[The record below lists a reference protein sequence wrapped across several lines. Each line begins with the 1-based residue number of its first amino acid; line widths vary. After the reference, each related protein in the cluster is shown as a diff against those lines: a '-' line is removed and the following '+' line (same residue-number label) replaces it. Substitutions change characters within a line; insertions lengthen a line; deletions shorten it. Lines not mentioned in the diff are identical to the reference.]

1 MWKKLV
7 LLLALVI
14 GGLYFVPPVNYIS
27 EHAYY
32 RDKAKIDVIA
42 HRAGHGLKP
51 DNTADAA
58 ALSHKLGA
66 LIEMDIHSSKD
77 GHLIVRHDDTVN
89 ATTNGYGPVKEK
101 TLEELKALDAGYMF
115 DPNKDQSYPYREVGI
130 TIPTFQEIVDVTPG
144 ARYVIEIKQERPSI
158 ARKLCKSLKDNNID
172 QKAIIGSF
180 KHEALEEFR
189 AICPQV
195 ATSMS
200 PEEVKLFVGLQKV
213 GLSHLLPVTAQAL
226 QVPLVHSDL
235 EIVTPSFIEDAQSR
249 GLKVE
254 VWTINETSEM
264 VSLIDDGVDGII
276 TDYPDRLNKLL

>member
-1 MWKKLV
+1 MKIA
-7 LLLALVI
+7 LLLALII
-14 GGLYFVPPVNYIS
+14 GGLYLVPPVNHVS

-32 RDKAKIDVIA
+32 QNKSAIDVIA

-51 DNTADAA
+51 DNTVDAA

-66 LIEMDIHSSKD
+66 VIEMDLHSSKD

-89 ATTNGYGPVKEK
+89 ATTNGLGPVKEK
-101 TLEELKALDAGYMF
+101 TLEELKLLDAGYMF

-130 TIPTFQEIVDVTPG
+130 TIPTFQEIIDATPD

-158 ARKLCKSLKDNNID
+158 ARNLCKTLQDNNIE

-180 KHEALEEFR
+180 NHEALEEFR

-200 PEEVKLFVGLQKV
+200 PDEVKLFVGLQKV

-235 EIVTPSFIEDAQSR
+235 EIVTPSFVKDAQDR

-254 VWTINETSEM
+254 VWTINEISEM

-276 TDYPDRLNKLL
+276 TDYPDRLKKLL